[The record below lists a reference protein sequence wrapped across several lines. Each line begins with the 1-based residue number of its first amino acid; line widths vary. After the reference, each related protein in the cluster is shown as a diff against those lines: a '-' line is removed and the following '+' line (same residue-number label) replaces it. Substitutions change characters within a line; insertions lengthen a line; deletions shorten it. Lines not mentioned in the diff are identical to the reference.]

1 MTKRKMLSEKRI
13 KGLTPDE
20 LIETLHTVVKWLEV
34 FAEAGEEIYGEEY
47 PLVLAFI
54 GLPLPSLVD
63 AIEAVAHR
71 GDEMVARM
79 KAEKV
84 NKNHPDLLKG
94 FGIKLEGDE
103 TKPN

>member
-1 MTKRKMLSEKRI
+1 MTKRKMLSDKKI
-13 KGLTPDE
+13 KGLSPDE
-20 LIETLHTVVKWLEV
+20 FIQTLHTVVKWLEV
-34 FAEAGEEIYGEEY
+34 FAEAGESIYGEEY

-63 AIEAVAHR
+63 AMEAVAHR
-71 GDEMVARM
+71 GDEMVARI

-84 NKNHPDLLKG
+84 KENHPDLLKG

-103 TKPN
+103 TKPS